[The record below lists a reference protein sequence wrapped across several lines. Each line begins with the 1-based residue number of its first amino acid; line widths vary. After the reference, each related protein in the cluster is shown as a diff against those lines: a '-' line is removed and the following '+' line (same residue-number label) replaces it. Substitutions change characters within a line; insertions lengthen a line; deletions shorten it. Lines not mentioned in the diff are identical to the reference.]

1 MILDQVD
8 QEHQVSRGLGDP
20 IPEKLAGVVQ
30 KYWQYKPKKL
40 SVVKSLND
48 KFLIPSNCGEIC
60 DPSLNREIFCSKN
73 IVPWVKRTNKRLQ
86 EPQTSAVKAT
96 AGLIKLSESI
106 LKTEKQNC
114 G

>member
-73 IVPWVKRTNKRLQ
+73 IVPWVKRTNNK
-86 EPQTSAVKAT
+86 TSRAPNV
-96 AGLIKLSESI
+96 SRQSHSRPY
-106 LKTEKQNC
+106 KTFGVYFKD
-114 G
+114 